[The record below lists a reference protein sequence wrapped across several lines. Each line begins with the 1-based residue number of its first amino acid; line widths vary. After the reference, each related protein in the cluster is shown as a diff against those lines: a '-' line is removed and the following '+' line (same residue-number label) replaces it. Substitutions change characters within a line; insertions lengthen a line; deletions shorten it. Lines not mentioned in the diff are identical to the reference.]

1 MTLNALLEAV
11 RHHIDGQPAAH
22 VYRTAIDG
30 MLITRATQDRPQ
42 SRLLMRPALCIS
54 LQGAKQTTFGARD
67 YLYRA
72 GEALVVSMTMP
83 AIGRIVQGTEEKPAI
98 ALIVEL
104 DMAEMSAVLES
115 FAAPPP
121 ARESTG
127 PGVFVERLRPEMI
140 DCMLRAMRLLD
151 TPQAIGVLYPGIMRE
166 LCYWLLAGPNGGE
179 IVGMLLGNGHAE
191 RVVRAIHALRDRYN
205 APIRIE
211 ELAQLARMSPSA
223 FHRQF
228 KALTSMTPLQFQK
241 QLRLLEARRLIA
253 HEVVKVEE
261 AAFKVGYESASQF
274 SREYSRMFGISPKRD
289 AGALAASLREGRVL
303 ETSEA

>member
-228 KALTSMTPLQFQK
+228 KALTSITPLQFQK

>member
-42 SRLLMRPALCIS
+42 SRLLMRPVLCIS

-115 FAAPPP
+115 FAAPPA

-151 TPQAIGVLYPGIMRE
+151 TPHAIGVLYPGIMRE

-289 AGALAASLREGRVL
+289 AGALAAALREGRVL